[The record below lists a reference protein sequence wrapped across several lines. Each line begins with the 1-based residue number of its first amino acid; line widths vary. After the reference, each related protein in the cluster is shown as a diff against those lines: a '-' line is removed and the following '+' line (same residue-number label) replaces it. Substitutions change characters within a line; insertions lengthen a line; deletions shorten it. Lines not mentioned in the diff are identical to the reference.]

1 MRHVLWIKKH
11 ISCVTIVYCLMV
23 SAGSVVAQD
32 SAKVSQTNAT
42 PQANATSPAVTQP
55 SFSSIAEIE
64 IQARRDA
71 QADIKGQTWFLIGCL
86 TNLTGWLIAYIIEP
100 SPPVSR
106 LLGKSGDYIA
116 VYTDTYKREGKKIQT
131 RKAFTGCVVGVLCVA
146 AVEVIA
152 ILIMA
157 NTMPSSTTTYY

>member
-86 TNLTGWLIAYIIEP
+86 TNLTGGLLLILLNRVLRYQDYWGNRAITLRCIPIPINVKVKRSKLEKHLP
-100 SPPVSR
+100 AASWGCCVWPQSR
-106 LLGKSGDYIA
+106 
-116 VYTDTYKREGKKIQT
+116 
-131 RKAFTGCVVGVLCVA
+131 
-146 AVEVIA
+146 
-152 ILIMA
+152 
-157 NTMPSSTTTYY
+157 